1 LNIDIADISISN
13 DYPNYCRAGAPCNAN
28 LFSGIPCTFAGHF
41 SMLNKTMT
49 ITLPDGI
56 GDVSLLESFI
66 DNFVIPGVTVV
77 IIGGERPHT

>member
-1 LNIDIADISISN
+1 
-13 DYPNYCRAGAPCNAN
+13 
-28 LFSGIPCTFAGHF
+28 
-41 SMLNKTMT
+41 MT